1 MDDLTD
7 RLRGATGNLYPVRTE
22 VAVALNEA
30 ADTIDRLTQERDAAR
45 AEALEE
51 AAKVADKHYQ
61 ESKKS
66 AAYYKSLPDDD
77 GSYGQCL
84 ADMIV
89 AGDIAARIRAMEDRP
104 EGHYYRGR
112 IDEAKSIAR
121 AINAIMPYSR
131 DPAALA
137 HGKLHR
143 ELARDHVDEVEH
155 LRAVNA
161 QVVAILTEAV
171 VAHGPLGDD
180 ARPSW
185 WAKANA
191 ALSGNPKCC
200 RGLAPLPEC
209 ACAQWEA
216 QEEYARR
223 RGVKNVLPH
232 PFPDAPETKK
242 TPATP

>member
-1 MDDLTD
+1 MSATFNEQDRCERCGYMRWHGDDC
-7 RLRGATGNLYPVRTE
+7 LRCTG
-22 VAVALNEA
+22 
-30 ADTIDRLTQERDAAR
+30 RLTPRPTTSNADEWQLWLQDCLQSEPASGCAFLAVQIVEAIEEHQRALAR
-45 AEALEE
+45 EVCGLAE
-51 AAKVADKHYQ
+51 DT
-61 ESKKS
+61 SR
-66 AAYYKSLPDDD
+66 
-77 GSYGQCL
+77 YG
-84 ADMIV
+84 DV
-89 AGDIAARIRAMEDRP
+89 AMEDRP